1 MELHDDRPVPGGV
14 ARFYDT
20 LGPLLSRAWDDNF
33 HFGYWDTPDD
43 PRSVESATDRFT
55 DVLIGRLGVDVGH
68 RVLDVGCGIGK
79 PALRVARATGAG
91 VLGISVNEGQVDDAN
106 RRARAEG
113 LDRLVSFECADAMRM
128 PYDDASFD
136 AVLALESIL
145 HMDRGVALREMARVL
160 RRGGRLVLTDVLV
173 PEGAGDA
180 DLLRRSEEVLNGGGA
195 TLDDYLRL
203 TREAGLDVV
212 ELVDVSQHTSPTVP
226 RMAERFRR
234 SGLVADPATDA
245 GRIVAVTEELPEVGC
260 LILVA
265 RHAAQTR

>member
-1 MELHDDRPVPGGV
+1 MELHDEPSIPGGV

-33 HFGYWDTPDD
+33 HFGYWDDPDD
-43 PRSVESATDRFT
+43 PRTVESATDRFT
-55 DVLIGRLGVDVGH
+55 DVLIRRLGVAAGH

-79 PALRVARATGAG
+79 PALRVARATGAA
-91 VLGISVNEGQVDDAN
+91 VLGISVNERQVADAN

-113 LDRLVSFECADAMRM
+113 LAHAVSFECADAMRM

-136 AVLALESIL
+136 AVLAFESIL
-145 HMDRGVALREMARVL
+145 HMDRGIALREMARVL

-173 PEGAGDA
+173 PEDVEGTA
-180 DLLRRSEEVLNGGGA
+180 LRRSAEVLNGGGA
-195 TLDDYLRL
+195 TLADYRRL
-203 TREAGLDVV
+203 TRAAGLDVV
-212 ELVDVSQHTSPTVP
+212 ELVDASEHTKPTVP

-234 SGLVADPATDA
+234 SGLRADTDTPS
-245 GRIVAVTEELPEVGC
+245 GRIVAVTNELPEVGC

-265 RHAAQTR
+265 RHATRPR